1 MIEKLYYLC
10 TCMLYK
16 IQLKILKKTNMNDKH
31 TSSYVHVD
39 IKICNEVV
47 KILSYPLKNE
57 TLNKLLL
64 S

>member
-1 MIEKLYYLC
+1 MIEKLYHLC

-16 IQLKILKKTNMNDKH
+16 IQLKILKKKTNMNDKH

-39 IKICNEVV
+39 IKICNDVV

-57 TLNKLLL
+57 TE
-64 S
+64 